1 LDKTSA
7 SKAIASMTGFARSAG
22 TTGAVQWLWEIRSVN
37 GRGLDI
43 RVRVPNGFDAA
54 GEAARA
60 ALSKALARG
69 QCQLALT
76 LTRPEAAAK
85 VRIDES
91 LLASLA
97 AAVARVPHPAGVGP
111 ATLDGLLGLR
121 GVVEA
126 ENEAGADPEAL
137 NRDLVAGIGSLVAD
151 LLSARRAEG
160 ARLHAIVSEQV
171 GDIAR
176 LTQAA
181 EDCPA
186 RRPEAVRARLGE
198 AVAALVGAGG
208 LDPDRLHQE
217 AVLLAAKADVREEL
231 DRLRAHLA
239 AVGELLA
246 EGGAIGRRLDFLAQE
261 LGREANTL
269 CAKAGD
275 ISLSRIGLDL
285 KAVVEQFR
293 EQVQNVE

>member
-1 LDKTSA
+1 
-7 SKAIASMTGFARSAG
+7 MTGFARAAG
-22 TTGAVQWLWEIRSVN
+22 TTGPVQWLWEIRSVN

-43 RVRVPNGFDAA
+43 RVRVPNGFEAA
-54 GEAARA
+54 GEAVRA
-60 ALSKALARG
+60 GLSKALSRG
-69 QCQLALT
+69 QCQLGLT
-76 LTRPEAAAK
+76 LTRPEAGVR
-85 VRIDES
+85 VRIDED
-91 LLASLA
+91 LLARLA
-97 AAVARVPHPAGVGP
+97 AAVARVPRPEGVGP
-111 ATLDGLLGLR
+111 ATLDGLLALR
-121 GVVEA
+121 GVVET
-126 ENEAGADPEAL
+126 EVEAGADPDRL
-137 NRDLVAGIGSLVAD
+137 NRDLAAGAERLVAD
-151 LLSARRAEG
+151 LVAARRAEG
-160 ARLHAIVSEQV
+160 AALRSIVEDQL
-171 GDIAR
+171 GQIAR

-186 RRPEAVRARLGE
+186 RRPEAVRARLAE
-198 AVAALVGAGG
+198 AVAALAGAGG
-208 LDPDRLHQE
+208 LDADRLHQE

-239 AVGELLA
+239 AAGELLA
-246 EGGAIGRRLDFLAQE
+246 QGGAIGRRLDFLAQE

>member
-1 LDKTSA
+1 MSA
-7 SKAIASMTGFARSAG
+7 TIASMTGFARAAG
-22 TTGAVQWLWEIRSVN
+22 TTGPVQWLWEIRSVN

-43 RVRVPNGFDAA
+43 RVRVPNGFEAA

-60 ALSKALARG
+60 ALSKALSRG
-69 QCQLALT
+69 QCQLGLT
-76 LTRPEAAAK
+76 LTRPEAGVR
-85 VRIDES
+85 VRIDED
-91 LLASLA
+91 LLARLA
-97 AAVARVPHPAGVGP
+97 AAVARVPRPEGVGP
-111 ATLDGLLGLR
+111 ATLDGLLALR
-121 GVVEA
+121 GVVET
-126 ENEAGADPEAL
+126 EVEAGADPDRL
-137 NRDLVAGIGSLVAD
+137 NRDLGAGAERLVAD
-151 LLSARRAEG
+151 LVAARRAEG
-160 ARLHAIVSEQV
+160 AALRSIVEDQL
-171 GDIAR
+171 GQIAR

-186 RRPEAVRARLGE
+186 RRPEAVRARLAE

-208 LDPDRLHQE
+208 LDADRLHQE

-239 AVGELLA
+239 AAGELLA
-246 EGGAIGRRLDFLAQE
+246 QGGAIGRRLDFLAQE

>member
-1 LDKTSA
+1 
-7 SKAIASMTGFARSAG
+7 MTGFARSAG
-22 TTGAVQWLWEIRSVN
+22 TTGAVQWLWEIRTVN

-69 QCQLALT
+69 QCQLNLT
-76 LTRPEAAAK
+76 LTRPEAAAR

-97 AAVARVPHPAGVGP
+97 AAVARVPRPAGVGP
-111 ATLDGLLGLR
+111 ATLDGLLSVR

-126 ENEAGADPEAL
+126 ESEAGADPEAL
-137 NRDLVAGIGSLVAD
+137 NRELAAGIDSLVAD
-151 LLSARRAEG
+151 LVTARRAEG
-160 ARLHAIVSEQV
+160 ARLHAILSEQIA
-171 GDIAR
+171 DIAR

-181 EDCPA
+181 QDCPA
-186 RRPEAVRARLGE
+186 RRPEAVRARLAE
-198 AVAALVGAGG
+198 SVAALVGAGG

-231 DRLRAHLA
+231 DRLRAHLD
-239 AVGELLA
+239 AVGELLI
-246 EGGAIGRRLDFLAQE
+246 EGGVIGRRLDFLAQE

-275 ISLSRIGLDL
+275 ITLSRIGLDL